1 MLKDRNG
8 RVLGTVVELDD
19 GDVLL
24 TRKEAAAYLKKS
36 YSTLELWT
44 RLGIGPPSVKS
55 GRSRLYTLR
64 ALREHVNAGRQ
75 A

>member
-1 MLKDRNG
+1 MLKNRDG
-8 RVLGTVVELDD
+8 KVLGTVVELDD

-24 TRKEAAAYLKKS
+24 TRHEAAQYLKKS

-44 RLGIGPPSVKS
+44 RLGIGPPSIKS
-55 GRSRLYTLR
+55 GRARLYTLK
-64 ALREHVNAGRQ
+64 ALREHVDDGRQ